1 MRLRDL
7 LLSKPKANVV
17 LNGKAGRGKS
27 VFLLYLIFYIILSAK
42 ERREC
47 DSTVSDN
54 HLINPIIIYVKRN
67 GSKFLISLEKVEV
80 LNSKVSPHY
89 YFSDN
94 VDVSEANVGSFLT
107 ICATSGDIG
116 TLREFNKRKD
126 ECSGPTYTMPSL
138 EFEEMKLI
146 FPEMNDEELQF
157 KYDIF
162 GGNPRLFHGIPSF
175 RRDLPYYTT
184 VYNSFV
190 WLFDSDFVPRDG
202 ESSSKRQLIGDWA
215 INTIVSKLENALSL
229 SSNTDSSLFKHYIVN
244 EDCILQSECF
254 VSTFMSFIAASLQEN
269 YDKTIISSLLKLFG
283 SSGIG
288 NAFEMT
294 AHAKLLASSG
304 MHSCLDLNGNL
315 VNLPLGSRQ
324 KVFVRTIAD
333 LQSLVKGQYGFP
345 TICNFPLVD
354 AILAPDIALNM
365 TIGKSHRGAISK
377 LNDITNALGIASN
390 QLKMVFVVPKD
401 SIKTFIFP
409 KDLGDTQV
417 FLTTADEITEDALT
431 GEERPKTVK
440 RKVCSVSK

>member
-17 LNGKAGRGKS
+17 INGKAGRGKS
-27 VFLLYLIFYIILSAK
+27 VFLLYLIFDIILSAK
-42 ERREC
+42 ERRG

-54 HLINPIIIYVKRN
+54 RLINPIIIYVKRN

-116 TLREFNKRKD
+116 TLKEFFKRQT

-138 EFEEMKLI
+138 EFDEMKLI
-146 FPEMNDEELQF
+146 FPEMNEEELQF

-162 GGNPRLFHGIPSF
+162 GGNPLMFYGIPSF
-175 RRDLPYYTT
+175 RPDLPYNLT

-190 WLFDSDFVPRDG
+190 WLFGDDFVPRDG
-202 ESSSKRQLIGDWA
+202 KSSSKRLMGDWA
-215 INTIVSKLENALSL
+215 INTIVSKLESALSP

-254 VSTFMSFIAASLQEN
+254 VSTFMSFIAALLQEN

-288 NAFEMT
+288 NAFEVT
-294 AHAKLLASSG
+294 AHAKLLASSE
-304 MHSCLDLNGNL
+304 MHSCLDINGNS
-315 VNLPLGSRQ
+315 VNLPLGGRQ
-324 KVFVRTIAD
+324 KVFLRKIED
-333 LQSLVKGQYGFP
+333 LESLEEGQYGFP

-377 LNDITNALGIASN
+377 LKEITSALRIASN
-390 QLKMVFVVPKD
+390 QLKIVFVVPKD
-401 SIKTFIFP
+401 SISAFIFP

-417 FLTTADEITEDALT
+417 FLTTADEITENAL
-431 GEERPKTVK
+431 RNLRRK

>member
-1 MRLRDL
+1 
-7 LLSKPKANVV
+7 
-17 LNGKAGRGKS
+17 
-27 VFLLYLIFYIILSAK
+27 
-42 ERREC
+42 
-47 DSTVSDN
+47 
-54 HLINPIIIYVKRN
+54 VKRN

-107 ICATSGDIG
+107 ICATSGDLD
-116 TLREFNKRKD
+116 TLKEFNKRQA
-126 ECSGPTYTMPSL
+126 ESGGPTYTMPSL
-138 EFEEMKLI
+138 EFDEMKLI
-146 FPEMNDEELQF
+146 FPEMNKDELQF
-157 KYDIF
+157 KYDVF
-162 GGNPRLFHGIPSF
+162 GGNPRVF
-175 RRDLPYYTT
+175 REIRSTRPDSIYNKV
-184 VYNSFV
+184 VYDAFV

-202 ESSSKRQLIGDWA
+202 EPSSERQLIRTWA
-215 INTIVSKLENALSL
+215 VDIIVSKLENAVPPST
-229 SSNTDSSLFKHYIVN
+229 NTDSSLFKHYIVT

-304 MHSCLDLNGNL
+304 MHSCLDLNGNV

-324 KVFVRTIAD
+324 KVFVRKIED
-333 LQSLVKGQYGFP
+333 IKCLKEGQYGFP

-377 LNDITNALGIASN
+377 LKEITSALRIASN

-401 SIKTFIFP
+401 SIRAFIFP

-417 FLTTADEITEDALT
+417 FLTTADKITEDALK
-431 GEERPKTVK
+431 GEERRKTGK